1 MEFGYCHWLT
11 HFFFGMSMFFC
22 EESWVLITY
31 DRSIF
36 TLYAHSLMS
45 IHKPLPY
52 ISLFLVQLP
61 YFFFPVHWLHD
72 FLFHVG
78 FEQHF
83 SWLPI
88 SFTLR
93 TLCFIHH
100 FHHFPFQ
107 GPLDGDGSW
116 GHLNSVVGIPLL
128 FLGSII
134 AMDINELRSMSRII
148 ASGTRDTV
156 AYLNLILKNNHFN
169 FLFLSYTKS

>member
-45 IHKPLPY
+45 IHKPLPH
-52 ISLFLVQLP
+52 ISLFLMQLP
-61 YFFFPVHWLHD
+61 YFFFPIHWLHD

-116 GHLNSVVGIPLL
+116 GHLNSVVEIPLL

-134 AMDINELRSMSRII
+134 AMVINELRSMSRII
-148 ASGTRDTV
+148 AAGTRDTV
-156 AYLNLILKNNHFN
+156 AYWNLILKNNHFN